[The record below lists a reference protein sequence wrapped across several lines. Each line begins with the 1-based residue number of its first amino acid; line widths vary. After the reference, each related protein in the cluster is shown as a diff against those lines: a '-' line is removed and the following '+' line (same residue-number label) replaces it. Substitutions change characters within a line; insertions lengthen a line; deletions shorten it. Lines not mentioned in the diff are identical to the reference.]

1 MTTTAVLVMVVSLLV
16 VWGGLALSIWR
27 LRRDTRADDGGTP
40 GDGAGPSASSRAEPE
55 AHSGRVGRS

>member
-27 LRRDTRADDGGTP
+27 LRRDTRQDDAAAAGDASGT
-40 GDGAGPSASSRAEPE
+40 AEPG
-55 AHSGRVGRS
+55 HSSPAPGGAPQP